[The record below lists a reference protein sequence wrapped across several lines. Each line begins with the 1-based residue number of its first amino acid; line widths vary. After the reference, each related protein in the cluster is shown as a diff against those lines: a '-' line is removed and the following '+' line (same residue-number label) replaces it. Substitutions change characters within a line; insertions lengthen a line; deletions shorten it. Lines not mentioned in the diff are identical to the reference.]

1 MTLLHLAGPALVVT
15 LLFLLRT
22 PITWAMALGALFF
35 FVLNRDMIPLSN
47 FAQEM
52 AEGSQ
57 SVSLLALPLFVLAGC
72 IMNASGITRRLI
84 NLADVLVGHMMGALA
99 QMCTVL
105 GTLLGGLTASSNA
118 DAAMLSKT
126 LGHQMIRKGY
136 SAAFAAV
143 ITSSASIITA
153 LIPPSIGLI
162 IYGYLS
168 ETSIGRLFAAGLL
181 PGFVLAVA
189 LMATTRI
196 VAARRGYL
204 PQRAERAR
212 WPEIRSALHDG
223 LWALSIPVVILA
235 GTRYGIFT
243 TTESG
248 AVVVVYVLFI
258 SIFVYREFRLRDLPE
273 VLAEAARDSATVM
286 VMICAA
292 AAFGFYLSWEAVPQ
306 SLSGWIA
313 GATDDPLLMLVLI
326 NVVLIVLGTA
336 IEGSAALIILTPM
349 LMPIVT
355 KVGIDPVHF
364 GIVFITN
371 LTIAG
376 ITPPVGGMMYIS
388 SQILRVPMM
397 DYAREVMPFL
407 LAMLMVLVAL
417 SAFPQISLLLPD
429 LIYGA
434 ANAPM

>member
-1 MTLLHLAGPALVVT
+1 MTLLHLAGPAFA
-15 LLFLLRT
+15 LLLMFMLRT
-22 PITWAMALGALFF
+22 PITWAMALAALFF
-35 FVLNRDMIPLSN
+35 FSLNMDMIPISN
-47 FAQEM
+47 FAQEL

-84 NLADVLVGHMMGALA
+84 NLADVLVGHMVGALA

-105 GTLLGGLTASSNA
+105 GVLLGGLTASANA

-126 LGHQMIRKGY
+126 LGNQMVYKGY
-136 SAAFAAV
+136 SRAFAAV
-143 ITSSASIITA
+143 ISSSASIITA

-162 IYGYLS
+162 IYGFLS

-181 PGFVLAVA
+181 PGLLLAVA
-189 LMATTRI
+189 LMVTTRW
-196 VAARRGYL
+196 VAGRRGYL
-204 PQRAERAR
+204 AQRESRATG
-212 WPEIRSALHDG
+212 PEIRAALVDG
-223 LWALSIPVVILA
+223 LWALSIPVVILG
-235 GTRYGIFT
+235 GTRYGLFT

-248 AVVVVYVLFI
+248 AVVVLYVLFI
-258 SIFVYREFRLRDLPE
+258 AVAVYREMRFRDIPG
-273 VLAEAARDSATVM
+273 VLAEAARDSSTVM
-286 VMICAA
+286 MMICAA

-306 SLSGWIA
+306 SLSGWID
-313 GATDDPLLMLVLI
+313 GVTKDPLLMLLLI
-326 NVVLIVLGTA
+326 NAVLIVLGMA

-355 KVGIDPVHF
+355 GVGIDPVHF

-388 SQILRVPMM
+388 SQVLRVPMM
-397 DYAREVMPFL
+397 DYAREVAPFL
-407 LAMLMVLVAL
+407 LAMIVVLILL
-417 SAFPQISLLLPD
+417 SAFPQISLLLPN
-429 LIYGA
+429 LIYGGGA
-434 ANAPM
+434 VM